1 VQLTK
6 STNCADTGTN
16 RTIDIAHCAAS
27 EATVKLT
34 KISNCAGTVIYRAFY
49 IAHCA
54 ASGATMKLKKLTNCA
69 AGTEI
74 TVSTVVA
81 KPTVQL

>member
-1 VQLTK
+1 
-6 STNCADTGTN
+6 
-16 RTIDIAHCAAS
+16 
-27 EATVKLT
+27 VKLT